1 MCVYVWYDERG
12 RTSVYIWEERVYFLE
27 IKKERQRMLGNGLH
41 LYTIFSEPPQSMK
54 SLSLKSV
61 HWSSFES
68 TNFFLHICLSDLY
81 CQHTLSLLPSFLYRG
96 LSGFSLHNINQTR
109 KSFLLSCSFP
119 LPFSYHSSL
128 KNSAFTACL
137 TPLLS
142 PVLSVQVCRSHRW
155 PMDTA
160 TVGGTSSG
168 SRWEG
173 SYSRHSRSR
182 YWTASLTDSHPVQS
196 SPALTSMWALIL
208 AR

>member
-1 MCVYVWYDERG
+1 M
-12 RTSVYIWEERVYFLE
+12 YFLE

-81 CQHTLSLLPSFLYRG
+81 CQHTLSLLPSFLYRC
-96 LSGFSLHNINQTR
+96 LSGFSLQTR

-168 SRWEG
+168 SR
-173 SYSRHSRSR
+173 
-182 YWTASLTDSHPVQS
+182 
-196 SPALTSMWALIL
+196 
-208 AR
+208 